1 MKKLMMAATLAAL
14 TFGAAQA
21 ATLQWTEEGV
31 LNNQGVSAD
40 AGYGN
45 ACNSASIVLSVTVT
59 NAFSPSTTDDGTDL
73 IKFGQWDRGNV
84 WNEVSTGKGF
94 YVSGNVSSDGTTFSI
109 PSNADETITHIIIA
123 TYEKTSATTTTASW
137 YLDGNLI
144 LTKDYTGLNGLSV
157 DVSQPTGVTSV
168 TSAYSGVLTADQ
180 IAYLSNEKTTVV
192 PEPTALALLA
202 LGVAGVVLRR
212 RVA

>member
-21 ATLQWTEEGV
+21 ATLQWTKEGA
-31 LNNQGVSAD
+31 LNNQGVSAN
-40 AGYGN
+40 AGDGN

-73 IKFGQWDRGNV
+73 IKFAQWNRGNV

-94 YVSGNVSSDGTTFSI
+94 YVSGGTSSEGTAFSI
-109 PSNADETITHIIIA
+109 PTTEGESITHIIIA
-123 TYEKTSATTTTASW
+123 TYEKTSATTTKASW
-137 YLDGNLI
+137 YLDGVL
-144 LTKDYTGLNGLSV
+144 LASQTFEGLNGLSV

-168 TSAYSGVLTADQ
+168 TSAYSGVLTAEE

-202 LGVAGVVLRR
+202 LGVAGVALRR